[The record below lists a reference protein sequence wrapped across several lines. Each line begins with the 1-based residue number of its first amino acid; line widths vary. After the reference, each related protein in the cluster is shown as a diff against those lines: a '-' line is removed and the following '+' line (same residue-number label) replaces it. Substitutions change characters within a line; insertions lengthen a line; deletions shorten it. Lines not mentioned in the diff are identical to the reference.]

1 MIDTLIQPP
10 SQTNMTDGQTSVAGS
25 AGDRVPG
32 SSTGRRRSG
41 GRLWVLLHAQALLGG
56 ATSDVA
62 FTEDDRR
69 RMAGRR
75 AL

>member
-1 MIDTLIQPP
+1 MNDTLIRSA
-10 SQTNMTDGQTSVAGS
+10 SQSDVTDGQNSVAGG

-32 SSTGRRRSG
+32 SFGRRRRSG
-41 GRLWVLLHAQALLGG
+41 ERLWVLLHAQALLRG

-62 FTEDDRR
+62 FNEDDRR

-75 AL
+75 AR